1 VGDLV
6 AVPFE
11 LDCDGLDES
20 DIVFSV
26 VSLSETVLDTVASS
40 VSDGVVLIVSVSDG
54 DMETL
59 VDADVVM
66 LMLTETEDD

>member
-6 AVPFE
+6 AVPFV
-11 LDCDGLDES
+11 LDCDGLDDS
-20 DIVFSV
+20 DTVLSI
-26 VSLSETVLDTVASS
+26 VSLSETVLETVGSS
-40 VSDGVVLIVSVSDG
+40 VSDGVVLTVSVSDG

-59 VDADVVM
+59 VDADVVK